1 MEKSIKD
8 KILFVLPPFV
18 LALLAII
25 WYENNQIYDIISE
38 IAIFTSVN
46 IQSVCQ
52 FMTDS
57 VRRMFQC
64 HILHYIENFVL
75 IHLMK

>member
-25 WYENNQIYDIISE
+25 WYVRADGRWYTYRSE
-38 IAIFTSVN
+38 WEFLPLLA
-46 IQSVCQ
+46 
-52 FMTDS
+52 
-57 VRRMFQC
+57 C
-64 HILHYIENFVL
+64 HLVMPLYFP
-75 IHLMK
+75 